1 MDSIILL
8 RCSTV
13 PGFNVVWIPSQRLAW
28 GITHSAS
35 AIRKS
40 KAYGKPD
47 YQASATVISESHR
60 VMAIADEAQT
70 DGGRLEDPEHR

>member
-1 MDSIILL
+1 MFCTQNQL
-8 RCSTV
+8 
-13 PGFNVVWIPSQRLAW
+13 
-28 GITHSAS
+28 ITEHAPVYPYE
-35 AIRKS
+35 AVI
-40 KAYGKPD
+40 YGKPD